1 MYSASSVQY
10 LYAYLVLEY
19 LVVVLWYKYLGTSTC
34 ATWTIIQ
41 FYNVNHDPYSTLPG
55 TRTGSSFHWFV
66 ENSKQSHTYIEHLS
80 LVVFDDEELTDRATT
95 KL

>member
-1 MYSASSVQY
+1 MT
-10 LYAYLVLEY
+10 LTLIRT
-19 LVVVLWYKYLGTSTC
+19 VVHYIV
-34 ATWTIIQ
+34 
-41 FYNVNHDPYSTLPG
+41 PG
-55 TRTGSSFHWFV
+55 TRTDSSFHWFV